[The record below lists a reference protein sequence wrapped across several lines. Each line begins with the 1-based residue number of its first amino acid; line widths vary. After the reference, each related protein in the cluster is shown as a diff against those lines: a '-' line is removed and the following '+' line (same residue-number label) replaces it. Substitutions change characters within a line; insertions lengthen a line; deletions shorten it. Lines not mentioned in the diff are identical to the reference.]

1 MSPITIDGY
10 EGTSRV
16 VNYVLKGTFQLYF
29 TSTGLFITISVGHV
43 IFCVC
48 VGLIIRGTNVQLFGN
63 ANILDQKSHF
73 GLAFETNFTVLYKLL
88 HKVMK
93 TTAKLV

>member
-1 MSPITIDGY
+1 MSPIPIDGY

-16 VNYVLKGTFQLYF
+16 VNYVLKGEFQLYF
-29 TSTGLFITISVGHV
+29 TSAGLFVTIPVGHV
-43 IFCVC
+43 IFFVH
-48 VGLIIRGTNVQLFGN
+48 VSLIIRGTNVQLFGT
-63 ANILDQKSHF
+63 ANILDQKPHF
-73 GLAFETNFTVLYKLL
+73 GLAFETNFTVLNKLL